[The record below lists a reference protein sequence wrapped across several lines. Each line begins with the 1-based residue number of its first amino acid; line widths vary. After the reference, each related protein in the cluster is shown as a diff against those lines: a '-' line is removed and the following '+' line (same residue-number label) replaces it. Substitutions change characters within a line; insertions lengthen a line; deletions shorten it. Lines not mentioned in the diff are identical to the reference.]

1 MKRGFIVIGCLLFL
15 LILGF
20 NVTYGLFESEKDFN
34 SNMNVAKFNLFVN
47 DTNIVDTKEFN
58 INNITVLDN
67 ENVLNGKIAPGVS
80 GYFDIVL
87 NPMGSDVSIYY
98 EVTLDLDNID
108 NDGIILEK
116 IVSDDN
122 DLIRVGKYTYA
133 GVFTLDEV
141 KNNVTKSVKIY
152 FSWENNDEVLDDI
165 KYADGLKCDISASVK
180 ASQYFGEDIA
190 VYSEE
195 V

>member
-20 NVTYGLFESEKDFN
+20 NVTYGLFESRKDFN

>member
-15 LILGF
+15 LMGLFG
-20 NVTYGLFESEKDFN
+20 VSYGLFESKKDFN
-34 SNMNVAKFNLFVN
+34 SSINVAKFNLFVN
-47 DTNIVDTKEFN
+47 DSNIVDTKEFN

-80 GYFDIVL
+80 GYFEL
-87 NPMGSDVSIYY
+87 LLSPKGSDVAIYY

-108 NDGIILEK
+108 NAGITLEK
-116 IVSDDN
+116 IESDDN
-122 DLIRVGKYTYA
+122 NLIRVDKYTYA
-133 GVFTLDEV
+133 GVFTLDDA

-165 KYADGLKCDISASVK
+165 KYADGVKCDISANVK
-180 ASQYFGEDIA
+180 ASQYFGEDIP
-190 VYSEE
+190 VYSED

>member
-20 NVTYGLFESEKDFN
+20 NVTYGLFESGKDFN

-47 DTNIVDTKEFN
+47 DTNIVDTKKFN

>member
-20 NVTYGLFESEKDFN
+20 NVTYGLFESGKDFN

-47 DTNIVDTKEFN
+47 DTNIVDTKKFN

-116 IVSDDN
+116 IVSDNN

>member
-15 LILGF
+15 LIGLFG
-20 NVTYGLFESEKDFN
+20 VTYGLFESNKDFN
-34 SNMNVAKFNLFVN
+34 SSMNVAKFNLFVN
-47 DTNIVDTKEFN
+47 DSNVVDTKEFN

-80 GYFDIVL
+80 GYFEL
-87 NPMGSDVSIYY
+87 LLSPKGSDVAIYY

-108 NDGIILEK
+108 NEGITLEK
-116 IVSDDN
+116 IESDDN
-122 DLIRVGKYTYA
+122 DLIRVDKYTYA
-133 GVFTLDEV
+133 GVFTLDDA

-165 KYADGLKCDISASVK
+165 KYADGVKCDISASVK
-180 ASQYFGEDIA
+180 ASQYFGEDIP
-190 VYSEE
+190 VYSED

>member
-20 NVTYGLFESEKDFN
+20 NVTYGLFESGKDFN

>member
-20 NVTYGLFESEKDFN
+20 NVTYGLFESGRDFN